1 MRRFL
6 KSIHVENTDIEKNE
20 QVQRDA
26 EKALQEMEWSDDDD
40 GEEDEGDGELL

>member
-1 MRRFL
+1 MNFVS
-6 KSIHVENTDIEKNE
+6 KVHGSENADTAKIE

-26 EKALQEMEWSDDDD
+26 EKALQEMEWSDDDG

>member
-1 MRRFL
+1 MGTFFL
-6 KSIHVENTDIEKNE
+6 SVYVENTDVEKNE

-26 EKALQEMEWSDDDD
+26 EKALQEMEWSDDGG